1 LITGARFYLKKTSHI
16 FFGGAVI
23 LRWFSTGTV
32 FCQTDFPRV
41 NDIPG
46 EDQNLFRSLA
56 AGVFGQSPKI

>member
-1 LITGARFYLKKTSHI
+1 LITGARFYLEKTPA
-16 FFGGAVI
+16 FFVDAVI
-23 LRWFSTGTV
+23 LRWFQSGTV